1 MAHSQFCCQQG
12 HSMMQRR
19 GELHHKRGGSD
30 GGFSGSAC
38 VLRCPQG
45 EDKKRV
51 STADLVL
58 VGHEENAQFALG
70 CSSARP
76 LVASGGEDQQ
86 ARARAH
92 PDFTSAG
99 HSQ

>member
-1 MAHSQFCCQQG
+1 M
-12 HSMMQRR
+12 
-19 GELHHKRGGSD
+19 
-30 GGFSGSAC
+30 
-38 VLRCPQG
+38 QG

-70 CSSARP
+70 CSSARS

-86 ARARAH
+86 ARARTHASALFRDTKQTNCACVPCCSAACALACGALLAKGH
-92 PDFTSAG
+92 PS
-99 HSQ
+99 